1 MGPGAYNPVF
11 PIISTIFQVCYLGR
25 LIVELLGN
33 RTLKDP
39 IYLLYT
45 KRNYGVDFQILS
57 KLEGSERIA
66 EYRGI
71 LIGYYIPPF
80 KIKLV
85 SHAKSMRTGFLFGRQ
100 IVTDPKKRDIRFS
113 NLRWPKTVKVKAI
126 TLRQKKKTHGK
137 NEKSHDKRKNVMAK
151 RKNLTA
157 ERKRL
162 AATKKPYGE
171 KKRFTAKEKISREKV
186 KEGHQVSIPQSRLK
200 FFLNPLIPTVYTGQS
215 RSRSRSLIQFV

>member
-1 MGPGAYNPVF
+1 MGPDAYNPVF
-11 PIISTIFQVCYLGR
+11 LIISTICQVCYLGR

-80 KIKLV
+80 KIELV

-162 AATKKPYGE
+162 AAKKKPYGE

-186 KEGHQVSIPQSRLK
+186 KEGHQ
-200 FFLNPLIPTVYTGQS
+200 
-215 RSRSRSLIQFV
+215 

>member
-1 MGPGAYNPVF
+1 MLHTCHWGGSVTTLGPGAYNPLF
-11 PIISTIFQVCYLGR
+11 PIISTICQVCYLSR

-80 KIKLV
+80 KIELV

-100 IVTDPKKRDIRFS
+100 IVTDPIKRDIRFS
-113 NLRWPKTVKVKAI
+113 NLRWPKTVKVEAI

-137 NEKSHDKRKNVMAK
+137 NENSHDKRKNVMAK

-162 AATKKPYGE
+162 AAKKKPYGE

-186 KEGHQVSIPQSRLK
+186 KEGHQ
-200 FFLNPLIPTVYTGQS
+200 
-215 RSRSRSLIQFV
+215 

>member
-1 MGPGAYNPVF
+1 MLHTCHWGGSVTTLGSGAYNPVF
-11 PIISTIFQVCYLGR
+11 PIISTICQVCYLGR

-45 KRNYGVDFQILS
+45 KWNYDVDFQILS

-80 KIKLV
+80 KIELV

-113 NLRWPKTVKVKAI
+113 NLWWPKPVKVKAI
-126 TLRQKKKTHGK
+126 TLWQKKKTH
-137 NEKSHDKRKNVMAK
+137 VMAK

-162 AATKKPYGE
+162 AAKKKPHGE

-186 KEGHQVSIPQSRLK
+186 KEGHQ
-200 FFLNPLIPTVYTGQS
+200 
-215 RSRSRSLIQFV
+215 

>member
-1 MGPGAYNPVF
+1 MLHTCHWGGSVTTLGPDAYNPVF
-11 PIISTIFQVCYLGR
+11 LIISTICQVCYLGR

-45 KRNYGVDFQILS
+45 KWNYGVDFQILS

-71 LIGYYIPPF
+71 LISYYIPPF
-80 KIKLV
+80 KIELV

-137 NEKSHDKRKNVMAK
+137 NEKSHDKRKNVMANDK
-151 RKNLTA
+151 
-157 ERKRL
+157 RKRL
-162 AATKKPYGE
+162 AAKKYPHGE
-171 KKRFTAKEKISREKV
+171 KKGFTAKEKISREKV
-186 KEGHQVSIPQSRLK
+186 KEGHQ
-200 FFLNPLIPTVYTGQS
+200 
-215 RSRSRSLIQFV
+215 

>member
-11 PIISTIFQVCYLGR
+11 PIISTICQVCYLGR

-80 KIKLV
+80 KIELV

-137 NEKSHDKRKNVMAK
+137 NEKSHDKGKNVMANDK
-151 RKNLTA
+151 
-157 ERKRL
+157 RKRL
-162 AATKKPYGE
+162 AAKKYPYGE

-186 KEGHQVSIPQSRLK
+186 KEGHQ
-200 FFLNPLIPTVYTGQS
+200 
-215 RSRSRSLIQFV
+215 

>member
-1 MGPGAYNPVF
+1 M
-11 PIISTIFQVCYLGR
+11 
-25 LIVELLGN
+25 
-33 RTLKDP
+33 
-39 IYLLYT
+39 
-45 KRNYGVDFQILS
+45 
-57 KLEGSERIA
+57 EGSERIA
-66 EYRGI
+66 KYRGI
-71 LIGYYIPPF
+71 LISYYIPPF
-80 KIKLV
+80 KIELV

-100 IVTDPKKRDIRFS
+100 IVTDPIKRDIRFS

-162 AATKKPYGE
+162 AAKKKPYGE

-186 KEGHQVSIPQSRLK
+186 KEGHQ
-200 FFLNPLIPTVYTGQS
+200 
-215 RSRSRSLIQFV
+215 

>member
-1 MGPGAYNPVF
+1 MLHTCHWGGSVTTLGPGAYNPVF
-11 PIISTIFQVCYLGR
+11 PIISTMCQVCYLGR

-33 RTLKDP
+33 RTSEDP

-45 KRNYGVDFQILS
+45 KWNYGVDFQILS

-66 EYRGI
+66 ENRGI
-71 LIGYYIPPF
+71 LISYYIPSF
-80 KIKLV
+80 KIESV

-113 NLRWPKTVKVKAI
+113 NLRCPKTVKAKAI

-162 AATKKPYGE
+162 AAKKKPHCE

-186 KEGHQVSIPQSRLK
+186 KEGHQ
-200 FFLNPLIPTVYTGQS
+200 
-215 RSRSRSLIQFV
+215 